1 MPRSGY
7 SNSMTMTFPPFAGVV
22 RQLIYANLAVYF
34 GLLLLGWVAP
44 GAANTIL
51 SLCALTPVMV
61 LHGAIWQ
68 IATYSFLHTG
78 LWTIL
83 FDMLSLWFVGAYLEA
98 LYGAQWIVE
107 LYAVSVLGAALATI
121 GISYTGILHLT
132 PAATTFGP
140 MGGIFG
146 LLAAFAVRMGDQQFL
161 LFPLPISI
169 RAKYLV
175 VIYIL
180 IAVASLLQGPGGFA
194 YLAYLGGAL
203 AGFLY
208 ARQAPRRGFAF
219 AFSERAYGL
228 RNAYYRWKRKR
239 AARKF
244 EVYMRRQ
251 NRTQETPR
259 GSNVPDPDQHRDPN
273 DRRWMN

>member
-1 MPRSGY
+1 
-7 SNSMTMTFPPFAGVV
+7 MTMTFPPFAGVV

-68 IATYSFLHTG
+68 VATYSFLHTG
-78 LWTIL
+78 LWTIV

-98 LYGAQWIVE
+98 IYGARWIVE
-107 LYAVSVLGAALATI
+107 LYTVSVLGAALATI

-175 VIYIL
+175 IIYIL

>member
-1 MPRSGY
+1 
-7 SNSMTMTFPPFAGVV
+7 MTMTFPPFAGVV

-44 GAANTIL
+44 GTANTIL
-51 SLCALTPVMV
+51 SLCALTPAMV

-78 LWTIL
+78 LWAIL
-83 FDMLSLWFVGAYLEA
+83 FDMLSLWFVGAYMEA
-98 LYGAQWIVE
+98 IYSSQWLAE

-121 GISYTGILHLT
+121 GVSYTGILHLS

-203 AGFLY
+203 AGYLY

-219 AFSERAYGL
+219 AASERAYGL

-244 EVYMRRQ
+244 EVYMRQ
-251 NRTQETPR
+251 HTKTP
-259 GSNVPDPDQHRDPN
+259 GADKDRDPK
-273 DRRWMN
+273 DGGWIH